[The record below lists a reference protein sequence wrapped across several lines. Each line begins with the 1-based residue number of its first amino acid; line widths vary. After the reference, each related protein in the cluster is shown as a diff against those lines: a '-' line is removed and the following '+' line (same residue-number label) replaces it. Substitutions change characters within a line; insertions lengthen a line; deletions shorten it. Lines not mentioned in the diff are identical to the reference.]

1 MMIYVWLLKALDFIV
16 PSQRDSSGIFRLDQT
31 VKAQI
36 SYFKSVDAK
45 TWGTSSST

>member
-1 MMIYVWLLKALDFIV
+1 MIYVWLLKALDFIV
-16 PSQRDSSGIFRLDQT
+16 PSQREIQEFLDLI
-31 VKAQI
+31 KLSKRQI